1 MLLQTDRLTVRPVEA
16 SDWKAMKAIWLD
28 FSKSPYACFDCPHS
42 TEEADVR
49 PRIARWARA
58 AQTGLD
64 HLFFSV
70 CLEAQVIGYISANIR
85 PDGYELGY
93 CFHSDFQGKGYALE
107 SLLTVMDYLKGLGV
121 SKLTVGTALENA
133 PSVALLSRLG
143 FQLTATEQISFYKD
157 QKGQAIVFQGGIFEK
172 GFEKKAEGVL

>member
-1 MLLQTDRLTVRPVEA
+1 MLLQTDRLTVRPMEA
-16 SDWKAMKAIWLD
+16 SDWKAMQAIWLD

-85 PDGYELGY
+85 PDGYELGSASIRT
-93 CFHSDFQGKGYALE
+93 FREKA
-107 SLLTVMDYLKGLGV
+107 MR
-121 SKLTVGTALENA
+121 SKA
-133 PSVALLSRLG
+133 
-143 FQLTATEQISFYKD
+143 F
-157 QKGQAIVFQGGIFEK
+157 
-172 GFEKKAEGVL
+172 

>member
-16 SDWKAMKAIWLD
+16 SDWKAMQAIWLD

-93 CFHSDFQGKGYALE
+93 CFHSDFQGKGYAFE
-107 SLLTVMDYLKGLGV
+107 IR
-121 SKLTVGTALENA
+121 KLIVGTALENT
-133 PSVALLSRLG
+133 PSVALLNRLG
-143 FQLTATEQISFYKD
+143 FQLTATEQVSFYKD
-157 QKGQAIVFQGGIFEK
+157 QKGQDIVFQGGIFEK
-172 GFEKKAEGVL
+172 RFEKQAEGAL

>member
-16 SDWKAMKAIWLD
+16 SDWKAMQAIWLD
-28 FSKSPYACFDCPHS
+28 FSKSPYACFDRPHS
-42 TEEADVR
+42 TEDADIR
-49 PRIARWARA
+49 PRIERWAQA
-58 AQTGLD
+58 VQTGLD

-93 CFHSDFQGKGYALE
+93 CFHSDFQGKGYAFE
-107 SLLTVMDYLKGLGV
+107 SLLAVIDYLKTLEIRKV
-121 SKLTVGTALENA
+121 IVGTALENT

-143 FQLTATEQISFYKD
+143 FQLTATEQVSFYKD

-172 GFEKKAEGVL
+172 RFEKQAEGVL

>member
-16 SDWKAMKAIWLD
+16 SDWKAMQAIWLD

-93 CFHSDFQGKGYALE
+93 CFHSDFQGKGYAFE
-107 SLLTVMDYLKGLGV
+107 SLLAVIDYLKTLKIR
-121 SKLTVGTALENA
+121 KLIVGTALENT
-133 PSVALLSRLG
+133 PSVALLNRLG
-143 FQLTATEQISFYKD
+143 FQLTATEQVSFYKD
-157 QKGQAIVFQGGIFEK
+157 QKGQDIVFQGGIFEK
-172 GFEKKAEGVL
+172 RFEKQAEGAL

>member
-16 SDWKAMKAIWLD
+16 SDWKAMQAIWLD

-93 CFHSDFQGKGYALE
+93 CFHSDFQGKGYAARKPFDRDGLSQRAGSLKAYSGNRSGKYPFRGPFE
-107 SLLTVMDYLKGLGV
+107 SPWLPTDGHRAGFLLQE
-121 SKLTVGTALENA
+121 SEGTSYCFPGRYFRKE
-133 PSVALLSRLG
+133 
-143 FQLTATEQISFYKD
+143 I
-157 QKGQAIVFQGGIFEK
+157 
-172 GFEKKAEGVL
+172 